1 MCIPKFSKLL
11 TWKIIHAIIII
22 LLIPLFI
29 IAIISFFWIIL
40 NKAYFNTSWII
51 DTKLAA
57 EFGTFFGGYVGVMFS
72 VLSTLLL
79 IYTIVDQFIERQ
91 KRWATDNFYKMLEFH
106 NNMVNQLSVPHI
118 DTTKQERSDGR
129 RAFVVFKIQ
138 INRLLKLIEDLDT
151 KEKWNLN
158 ANQKLH
164 IAYMI
169 FYYGI
174 DTSWLSF
181 LQDKIKEDIN
191 SDILKKILDKILCK
205 IQEKEELKLGRTNQT
220 SLSSYF
226 RNMYNLIKLIDND
239 KYLSK
244 QEKKNLIKI
253 YRAQLSNPELYILFF
268 NLRSYFGKKWDAN
281 GYVERYELLK
291 NIPKGY
297 CDGYNP
303 EDYYKIEYEYDD

>member
-1 MCIPKFSKLL
+1 MHMSKMSKLL
-11 TWKIIHAIIII
+11 ALKIAQYAIIM
-22 LLIPLFI
+22 LLVPFFI
-29 IAIISFFWIIL
+29 IAIISFFCIIL

-57 EFGTFFGGYVGVMFS
+57 EFGDFFGGYVGVMFS

-79 IYTIVDQFIERQ
+79 VYTVIDQFIERQ

-106 NNMVNQLSVPHI
+106 NNMVNQLSVSHI
-118 DTTKQERSDGR
+118 DANKKERSDGR

-151 KEKWNLN
+151 NLDN
-158 ANQKLH
+158 DQKLH

-174 DTSWLSF
+174 DKSWLPF
-181 LQDKIKEDIN
+181 LQEKIKEDID
-191 SDILKKILDKILCK
+191 SDILNKILEK
-205 IQEKEELKLGRTNQT
+205 IQENKDLKLGRTNQT

-226 RNMYNLIKLIDND
+226 RNMYNLIKLVDND

-244 QEKKNLIKI
+244 QEKKNLITI
-253 YRAQLSNPELYILFF
+253 YRAQLSNPELYVLFF
-268 NLRSYFGKKWDAN
+268 NLRSYFGKKWNAK
-281 GYVERYELLK
+281 GYIERYEILK
-291 NIPKGY
+291 NIPKDY

-303 EDYYKIEYEYDD
+303 EDYYKIEYEYND